1 MWKGKIIPSS
11 ELISPH
17 TDPSLPKIL
26 LSLLVDPCAKQRNWH
41 LRQDVLKYLLKHSL
55 ASLVQHPSK
64 AQLPFPSKAT
74 ELRPQ
79 VPPGAGSWLWKK
91 LEEGHEADVPQD
103 EIEKRRRK
111 FHGLWSV

>member
-1 MWKGKIIPSS
+1 MG
-11 ELISPH
+11 
-17 TDPSLPKIL
+17 
-26 LSLLVDPCAKQRNWH
+26 LVDPCAKQRNWDP
-41 LRQDVLKYLLKHSL
+41 RQDVLKYLLKHSL

-74 ELRPQ
+74 EPHPQ
-79 VPPGAGSWLWKK
+79 VPPGAGAWLWKK
-91 LEEGHEADVPQD
+91 LEEGHEVDVPQD